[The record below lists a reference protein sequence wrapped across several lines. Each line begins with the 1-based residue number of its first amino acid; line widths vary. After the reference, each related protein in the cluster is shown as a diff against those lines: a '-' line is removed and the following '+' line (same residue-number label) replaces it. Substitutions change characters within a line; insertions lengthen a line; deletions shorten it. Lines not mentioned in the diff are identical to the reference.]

1 MGSSERAHTPIDAQG
16 QIPGDYQFKAL
27 HEGPAIQR
35 FWHRNKFQALAAA
48 LGDERLDLVVDL
60 GCGSGNLLFWS
71 GLAAT
76 RALGLDASFGAVQFC
91 VTHRG
96 DRRASF
102 AQALGGALPL
112 RDGVA
117 DLVLLVEVIE
127 HLTEPDAVLREI
139 HRVLKPG
146 GRLFLTTPNYQWP
159 SAWPLLEWLADKS
172 GRVAKMRDAQ
182 HVQQF
187 SPASLRQIAAANGFR
202 VDRIGTMYRWSPL
215 AALVSA
221 AWADRVAASEIARG
235 VRHGCII
242 HCLASKPGA

>member
-1 MGSSERAHTPIDAQG
+1 MLGDAG

-35 FWHRNKFQALAAA
+35 FWHRNKFQALSAA
-48 LGDERLDLVVDL
+48 LGPTRLGLVVDL

-71 GLAAT
+71 GLSAT
-76 RALGLDASFGAVQFC
+76 RALGLDASFDAVRFC
-91 VTHRG
+91 VDHRG
-96 DRRASF
+96 DRPASF

-112 RDGVA
+112 GEGVA
-117 DLVLLVEVIE
+117 DLVLLVEVLE

-146 GRLFLTTPNYQWP
+146 GRLFLTTPNYQLP

-172 GRVAKMRDAQ
+172 GRVAQMRDAQ
-182 HVQQF
+182 HVQRF
-187 SPASLRQIAAANGFR
+187 SPASLREIVARNGFR
-202 VDRIGTMYRWSPL
+202 VDRLGTMYRWSPL
-215 AALVSA
+215 TALVSG

-235 VRHGCII
+235 VRHGCLI
-242 HCLASKPGA
+242 HCLASKPVA